1 MCKQNNLYKHIGN
14 YILAKSCN
22 NDLQS
27 ITQNTK
33 YMDNMNPTKNSD
45 TSGWLIDPAAHAVP
59 VVLLLLRTR

>member
-1 MCKQNNLYKHIGN
+1 LP
-14 YILAKSCN
+14 LTVN

-27 ITQNTK
+27 IAQNTK

-59 VVLLLLRTR
+59 VVLLSFTPDEKS